1 VTEVIIRIRNVVL
14 LGSLMVSGA
23 IRTWPQ
29 DVPAAEVRTPK
40 TAEALYL
47 QLRNVGLDKSRVYRV
62 REGSLDRSGLHIT
75 LQDGTIA
82 FTHDVFGHI
91 TGGFFE
97 GDGEVLMTSPDRAE
111 RASMALFT
119 GMAILEEQFATA
131 YFRFN
136 DDSYAELQP
145 SLRPADHAEE
155 FISQWNAS
163 ALNLAES
170 DALRLLL
177 SFANFLP
184 VTKSESL
191 PLVTAPPGTGV
202 DRMLHARLQGR
213 TLGIFDVYFD
223 SAASEPLWAGQ
234 TRTIEGGAFYD
245 VWTSFSPPS
254 GSKTEKEAE
263 QKTDDITI
271 VRYEIRADV
280 KPPTVLNGDAR
291 LQVSTGRGG
300 ERALLFELSR
310 FLQLKTVESNG
321 RPLEFVHNQALE
333 GSQLSRRGNDLVAV
347 IFPEPIKPGQKLEL
361 RFVYGGDVLSEAGGG
376 LLYVGARGTWYP
388 NRGLAMSNFDL
399 EFHYPLGW
407 TLVATGKRMPLIP
420 SSALPGNRPAEVQG
434 EQVAR
439 WISQRPLPLAGFNL
453 GRYVRAAAHA
463 GDVTVE
469 SYATAGME
477 HNFPRAPGEV
487 VSVPDIRKPGPF
499 GEPPLVVTPPPP
511 SPARNAQSV
520 ADRSARA
527 VDVFSRYFGPYP
539 YDALA
544 MTQMPGKS
552 SQGWP
557 GLVFLSSYAFLTPD
571 QKKQLHL
578 SPVETIFSGQALAH
592 EIAHQWWGD
601 LLTWRS
607 YRDQWMFEALANYCA
622 LMLMESESPSE
633 FRMVMDRY
641 RDDLLEKNKNG
652 ELLKDAG
659 PVTLGLRLSSSHF
672 PNGYEAISYGRGTW
686 LFHMLRCMLR
696 DGEAKGSRD
705 LRSANENEPF
715 IRSLRKLRDRYEG
728 KVITSGDLLR
738 VFEEDL
744 PPALRF
750 EGKKSLSWFL
760 EGWINGTALPRFE
773 LLGVKYLPQSN
784 ATVVSG
790 TLLQKEAP
798 ESLVTS
804 VPLYAV
810 VGGKA
815 PVLLGRVF
823 VDGPEANFR
832 LTAPV
837 GTRKILLD
845 PYQTVMARRH

>member
-1 VTEVIIRIRNVVL
+1 MTEVITRIRNVVL
-14 LGSLMVSGA
+14 LGLLMVSGA

-29 DVPAAEVRTPK
+29 DVSAAEPPTPK

-47 QLRNVGLDKSRVYRV
+47 ELRNVGLDKTRVYRV
-62 REGSLDRSGLHIT
+62 REASLDRPGLHIT

-82 FTHDVFGHI
+82 FTHDVCGRV

-97 GDGEVLMTSPDRAE
+97 GEGEVLLTSPDKAE

-136 DDSYAELQP
+136 DESYAELQP
-145 SLRPADHAEE
+145 SLRPADHTEE
-155 FISQWNAS
+155 FVSEWNES
-163 ALNLAES
+163 ARNLAEF
-170 DALRLLL
+170 DALRLLI

-184 VTKSESL
+184 VTKSEGSSF
-191 PLVTAPPGTGV
+191 VTTAPGSGA

-223 SAASEPLWAGQ
+223 SAAAEPLWAGQ
-234 TRTIEGGAFYD
+234 TRTVEGAAFYD
-245 VWTSFSPPS
+245 VWTSFAQTG
-254 GSKTEKEAE
+254 GSQAEKEAE
-263 QKTDDITI
+263 QKADDITI
-271 VRYEIRADV
+271 ESYKICADV
-280 KPPTVLNGDAR
+280 SPPTVLNGDAR
-291 LQVSTGRGG
+291 LQVSARRGG
-300 ERALLFELSR
+300 ERAVLFELSR
-310 FLQLKTVESNG
+310 FLQLKSVESNG
-321 RPLEFVHNQALE
+321 RPLEFIHNQALG
-333 GSQLSRRGNDLVAV
+333 GSQLARRGNDLVAV
-347 IFPEPIKPGQKLEL
+347 IFPEPIKPAQKLEL
-361 RFVYGGDVLSEAGGG
+361 RFVYGGEVLSEAGGG

-399 EFHYPLGW
+399 EFHYPPGW
-407 TLVATGKRMPLIP
+407 TLVATGKRMPNVP
-420 SSALPGNRPAEVQG
+420 GSASADKRPAEVPS

-439 WISQRPLPLAGFNL
+439 WVSDRPLPLAGFNL
-453 GRYVRAAAHA
+453 GKYVRATAHA
-463 GDVTVE
+463 GAVTVE

-477 HNFPRAPGEV
+477 RNFPKAPGEV
-487 VSVPDIRKPGPF
+487 VAVPDARKPGPF
-499 GEPPLVVTPPPP
+499 GEPPVVVTPPPP

-527 VDVFSRYFGPYP
+527 VDFFSQRFGPYP

-544 MTQMPGKS
+544 MTQMPGKM

-578 SPVETIFSGQALAH
+578 NPVETIFSGQALAH
-592 EIAHQWWGD
+592 EVAHQWWGD

-607 YRDQWMFEALANYCA
+607 YHDQWMFEALANYCA
-622 LMLMESESPSE
+622 LMIMESESPSE
-633 FRMVMDRY
+633 FRAVMDRY
-641 RDDLLEKNKNG
+641 REDLLEKNKNG

-686 LFHMLRCMLR
+686 LFHMLRYMLR
-696 DGEAKGSRD
+696 DGEAKGSKAP
-705 LRSANENEPF
+705 RSANEDEPF
-715 IRSLRKLRDRYEG
+715 IRSLRKLRERYEG
-728 KVITSGDLLR
+728 KVITTRELLR

-744 PPALRF
+744 PPSLRF
-750 EGKKSLSWFL
+750 EGKKKLDWFL
-760 EGWINGTALPRFE
+760 EGWINGTAVPHFE
-773 LLGVKYLPQSN
+773 LQGVKYLPQGN

-790 TLLQKEAP
+790 MLLQKEAP
-798 ESLVTS
+798 EALITS
-804 VPLYAV
+804 VPVYAV
-810 VGGKA
+810 VGGKT

-823 VDGPEANFR
+823 ADGPETAFR

-837 GTRKILLD
+837 GTRRILLD
-845 PYQTVMARRH
+845 PYQTVLARRH